1 MPQFHRKNDTPKR
14 VSVGA
19 GLMAHGL
26 ECACLIMAVMIMI
39 LVIDVFGEADEYPV
53 TKMTIAVM
61 IIMCDNNDDDK
72 PN

>member
-1 MPQFHRKNDTPKR
+1 
-14 VSVGA
+14 
-19 GLMAHGL
+19 MAHGL

-61 IIMCDNNDDDK
+61 IIMCNNNDDDK
-72 PN
+72 PY